1 MATIV
6 KIDWD
11 ANRELDLAKSRLKS
25 QIMRWRTAN
34 DPDCFKDFKDEIL
47 ITELHPQ
54 TRQFQLLLHIL
65 DNGGVHFQ
73 AVTNVDVAV
82 LVEAAWKAAC
92 GVNIHINQE
101 AHNVSQKAGS

>member
-11 ANRELDLAKSRLKS
+11 ANRELDLLAKSRLKS

-34 DPDCFKDFKDEIL
+34 DPECFKDFKDEIL

-73 AVTNVDVAV
+73 AVTNVDVAAFA
-82 LVEAAWKAAC
+82 EAAWKAA
-92 GVNIHINQE
+92 GVNPLQQQL
-101 AHNVSQKAGS
+101 AL